1 MFLGSLIT
9 PASVEVWFI
18 YPALLDPVEL
28 HAEMVRAAKIARKI
42 FI

>member
-1 MFLGSLIT
+1 MLPLVKLELVLPS
-9 PASVEVWFI
+9 FI

-42 FI
+42 FM